1 MLNDKSYKKILS
13 LILVG
18 VFFHWALEHVGD
30 LSNTFKF
37 IIKILLPFIFG
48 ASFAFVLNIPV
59 EKLEQFFLKKT
70 KMKLKVARGWAL
82 LITILL
88 LIVIII
94 LLMIIIIP
102 ELVNTFDSLIQQVPG
117 TVSFFQEKITELAAN
132 NENLAEII
140 ETLDINYQSIF
151 ESLQSSLES
160 ILKGISASLLSFFGG
175 IVNTVISVVLGVTFA
190 IYVVLA
196 KDSLSLQSK
205 QILYA
210 FLPVNAADEIL
221 RIGKLAYESFSN
233 FLTGQG
239 IEAAILGSIFFVCM
253 TLFKMPYAML
263 ISVIIM
269 VSAIIPIFGAIFA
282 SLVGVFLIVLVDPWM
297 AFWFYVMFTIIQQLE
312 NNLIYPHVVGK
323 SVGVP
328 SVWVLFSI
336 TIGGSLLGLVGM
348 IISIPVFS
356 IIYVLLKEKVH
367 HNLRKK
373 NISVASLE

>member
-37 IIKILLPFIFG
+37 IIKTLLPFIFG

-102 ELVNTFDSLIQQVPG
+102 ELVNTFDSLIKQVPG
-117 TVSFFQEKITELAAN
+117 SVSFFQEKITELAAN

-175 IVNTVISVVLGVTFA
+175 IVNTVISVVLGVTFS

>member
-37 IIKILLPFIFG
+37 IIKTLLPFIFG

-132 NENLAEII
+132 NENLAEFI

-175 IVNTVISVVLGVTFA
+175 IVNTVISVVLGVTFS

>member
-37 IIKILLPFIFG
+37 IIKTLLPFIFG

-175 IVNTVISVVLGVTFA
+175 IVNTVISVVLGVTFS

>member
-37 IIKILLPFIFG
+37 IIKTLLPFIFG

-70 KMKLKVARGWAL
+70 KMQLKVARGWAL

-102 ELVNTFDSLIQQVPG
+102 ELVNTFDSLIKQVPG
-117 TVSFFQEKITELAAN
+117 SVSFFQEKITELAAN

-175 IVNTVISVVLGVTFA
+175 IVNTVISVVLGVTFS

>member
-37 IIKILLPFIFG
+37 IIKTLLPFIFG

-59 EKLEQFFLKKT
+59 EKMEQIFLKKT

-102 ELVNTFDSLIQQVPG
+102 ELVNTFDSLIKQVPG
-117 TVSFFQEKITELAAN
+117 SVSFFQEKITELAAN

-175 IVNTVISVVLGVTFA
+175 IVNTVISVVLGVTFS

>member
-1 MLNDKSYKKILS
+1 
-13 LILVG
+13 
-18 VFFHWALEHVGD
+18 
-30 LSNTFKF
+30 
-37 IIKILLPFIFG
+37 
-48 ASFAFVLNIPV
+48 
-59 EKLEQFFLKKT
+59 
-70 KMKLKVARGWAL
+70 MKLKVARGWAL

>member
-37 IIKILLPFIFG
+37 IIKTLLPFIFG

-59 EKLEQFFLKKT
+59 EKLEQFFLNKT

-102 ELVNTFDSLIQQVPG
+102 ELVNTFDSLIKQVPG
-117 TVSFFQEKITELAAN
+117 SVSFFQEKITELAAN

-175 IVNTVISVVLGVTFA
+175 IVNTVISVVLGVTFS

>member
-37 IIKILLPFIFG
+37 IIKTLLPFIFG

-70 KMKLKVARGWAL
+70 KMQLKVARGWAL

-102 ELVNTFDSLIQQVPG
+102 ELVNTFDSLIKQVPG

-175 IVNTVISVVLGVTFA
+175 IVNTVISVVLGVTFS

>member
-37 IIKILLPFIFG
+37 IIKTLLPFIFG

-70 KMKLKVARGWAL
+70 KMQLKVARGWAL

-102 ELVNTFDSLIQQVPG
+102 ELVNTFDSLIKQVPG
-117 TVSFFQEKITELAAN
+117 SVSFFQEKITELAAN

-175 IVNTVISVVLGVTFA
+175 IVNTVISVVLGVTFS

-323 SVGVP
+323 SVRVP

>member
-37 IIKILLPFIFG
+37 IIKTLLPFIFG

-70 KMKLKVARGWAL
+70 KMQLKVARGWAL

-102 ELVNTFDSLIQQVPG
+102 ELVNTFDSLIKQVPG
-117 TVSFFQEKITELAAN
+117 SVSFFQEKITELAAN
-132 NENLAEII
+132 NENLAEFI

-175 IVNTVISVVLGVTFA
+175 IVNTVISVVLGVTFS

-239 IEAAILGSIFFVCM
+239 IEAVILGSIFFVCM

>member
-37 IIKILLPFIFG
+37 IIKTLLPFIFG

-132 NENLAEII
+132 NENLAEFI

-175 IVNTVISVVLGVTFA
+175 IVNTVISVVLGVTFS

-373 NISVASLE
+373 NISVESLE